1 MCRSVDPAAKRVLL
15 ADGAGLE
22 YDSLSPRFTSNYYG
36 NDAWP
41 HWTPALKSVEEATI
55 ICHQIRYAFE
65 VTERVPTRLCDA
77 TGSGSSSWEQ
87 APPA

>member
-1 MCRSVDPAAKRVLL
+1 MGPVSNTTPFRL
-15 ADGAGLE
+15 G
-22 YDSLSPRFTSNYYG
+22 FTSNYYG

-41 HWTPALKSVEEATI
+41 HWTPGLKSVEEATN
-55 ICHQIRYAFE
+55 IRHKILYAFE